1 MHAVIEGKE
10 KQTRSE
16 SYGADSLACKM
27 PEADIYIVSCWHT
40 LGLNSNYGMG
50 AFPLT
55 WSEISAFSSS
65 QALRLSQWECEQL
78 IMMSR
83 EYCSFINKSKERHY
97 PSPWDHEDYNALEA
111 NRARVI
117 KQAQAMRTATNNAD
131 TQPL

>member
-1 MHAVIEGKE
+1 MA
-10 KQTRSE
+10 
-16 SYGADSLACKM
+16 AAM
-27 PEADIYIVSCWHT
+27 PEADAYAVNCWHS

-55 WSEISAFSSS
+55 WQEVESFSSS
-65 QALRLSQWECEQL
+65 QALRLSQWESEQL

-83 EYCSFINKSKERHY
+83 EYCSWVNKSKERHY
-97 PSPWDHEDYNALEA
+97 QSPWNHKDYDALTA